1 MSGLSWKK
9 IKGFIEARSFMNYTF
24 QSGLLFL
31 LTLILFNAFIYIT
44 DDKIYAAKMVLI
56 VAYINSFIH
65 YCFFYKIKERLSF
78 FLLFLVSSIFFRL
91 GEFNIIKVFLTIG
104 LDHNITLLSV
114 LGLSHLMKYLYYQ
127 ILIKLFNL
135 DTS

>member
-1 MSGLSWKK
+1 MLLNQKMSELSWKK
-9 IKGFIEARSFMNYTF
+9 VKGFIGARSFMNYTF

-78 FLLFLVSSIFFRL
+78 FLLFLVSSIFF
-91 GEFNIIKVFLTIG
+91 
-104 LDHNITLLSV
+104 
-114 LGLSHLMKYLYYQ
+114 
-127 ILIKLFNL
+127 
-135 DTS
+135 